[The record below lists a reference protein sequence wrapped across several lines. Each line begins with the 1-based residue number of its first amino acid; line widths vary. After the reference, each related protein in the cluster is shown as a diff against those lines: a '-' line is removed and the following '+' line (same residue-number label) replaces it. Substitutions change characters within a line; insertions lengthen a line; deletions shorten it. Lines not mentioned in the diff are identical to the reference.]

1 MKRYT
6 LFSLAGLLILTLA
19 FGISTV
25 LASPEPAPEQQA
37 SALHPNFAL
46 LDSNGVNVLESN
58 NAISTMQT
66 CGQCHDTEFI
76 SSHAFHSDLG
86 LSDYN
91 ASSSAFDTSSGIFGE
106 WNPLTYRYL
115 SQTGDERLDL
125 STAEWLMLNG
135 ERVVGSG
142 PATTSRDG
150 KLLTDINANKDNP
163 ETSILNGNGTVAT
176 WNWDKSGTMEMN
188 CFLCHL
194 ESPNTTARADA
205 IHAGEFGNANTA
217 TLLGLDIVS
226 QTAEGWEYNAAVF
239 NEMGEIQSEILK
251 IQDPTNSN
259 CAACHGEIHT
269 DAETTLLYNACDIN
283 YPQTATTGQVVS
295 PQRINESGVNLTG
308 KNDIDRSWDIH
319 AERQLQCTDCH
330 YATNNPAHVLEAQ
343 GANPE
348 HLIYDPRTLDIGEY
362 LERPDHNF
370 ARGESAQFNVAP
382 KLKGTMRRCDSC
394 HDSSKGHSDWL
405 PYIEKHMAAVACETC
420 HIPQMY
426 APAIQT
432 YDWTVI
438 TTNGTAIES
447 CRGVEGAPNEVTS
460 LVTGYEPVLLNR
472 TNIDGQQLLA
482 QYNLITSFYWV
493 YDDANGN
500 KRPVRL
506 IDLESVFLD
515 KGNYAS
521 DIVATFDANSDGK
534 LSNDE
539 LAIDSPAKEKTIK
552 TKLSA
557 LGLNNPR
564 IEGLVQP
571 YSINHNVTQGK
582 DAVNDCK
589 ACHNADSRVGQSIKL
604 ADRAPVM
611 PVFDEA
617 NNVRGSGEIVKT
629 EDGALY
635 YQPTPAN
642 DKMYIFGSDRTSWI
656 DWLGL
661 AMLTGTILGVVVH
674 SGLRY
679 LAAKRHPKPV
689 MKTKHIYMY
698 EAYERFW
705 HWLQALGI
713 IILLLTGMAIHR
725 PDLFSAFS
733 FRVMVTTHTVLAAL
747 LVFNFLLSLFWHV
760 VSGEIQ
766 QYVPH
771 PYGFFDQAIA
781 QAKYYIV
788 GIFNHEKHPFEKT
801 KERKFN
807 PLQKVTYFGLLTVL
821 LPLQGVTGILIWGTE
836 RWPAFSEAIG
846 GLTILAPFHTLTAW
860 LLGAFI
866 IGHVYLTTTAGPTP
880 LDPIAAMITGW
891 EDMEVHEEDEKK

>member
-1 MKRYT
+1 MNKYKLLT
-6 LFSLAGLLILTLA
+6 FFGLALLALA
-19 FGISTV
+19 FGINSV
-25 LASPEPAPEQQA
+25 LASPDPAPERQA

-46 LDSNGVNVLESN
+46 LDSNGVNVLENN
-58 NAISTMQT
+58 NAISTLQT
-66 CGQCHDTEFI
+66 CGQCHDTNFI
-76 SSHAFHSDLG
+76 ASHAFHSDLG

-91 ASSSAFDTSSGIFGE
+91 TSNSTFDTSTGTFGQ

-115 SQTGDERLDL
+115 SKAGDERLDL
-125 STAEWLMLNG
+125 STAEWLLLNG

-142 PATTSRDG
+142 PATTSRNG
-150 KLLTDINANKDNP
+150 ELLTDLNATRDNP
-163 ETSILNGNGTVAT
+163 ETSILNGNGSITT
-176 WNWDKSGTMEMN
+176 WDWAKSGTMEMN

-194 ESPNTTARADA
+194 ESPDTAARADA
-205 IHAGEFGNANTA
+205 IIAGEFGNANTA
-217 TLLGLDIVS
+217 SLFGLDIVNR
-226 QTAEGWEYNAAVF
+226 TAEGWEYNNAAF
-239 NEMGEIQSEILK
+239 NEIGEIYSENLE

-269 DAETTLLYNACDIN
+269 DTQLTLLYNVCDLN
-283 YPQTATTGQVVS
+283 YPQTATTGQVIS
-295 PQRINESGVNLTG
+295 PQRINESGVNLAG
-308 KNDIDRSWDIH
+308 KNDLDRSWDIH

-382 KLKGTMRRCDSC
+382 KLKGTMRRCGSC

-405 PYIEKHMAAVACETC
+405 PYVEKHMAAVACETC

-447 CRGVEGAPNEVTS
+447 CRGVDGARNAVTS

-472 TNIDGQQLLA
+472 SNIDGQQLLA
-482 QYNLITSFYWV
+482 PYNLITSFYWV
-493 YDDANGN
+493 YEDANGN

-506 IDLESVFLD
+506 IDLESTFLD
-515 KGNYAS
+515 KGAYAS
-521 DIVATFDANSDGK
+521 DIVTAFDANRDGK

-539 LAIDSPAKEKTIK
+539 LVIDSPAKEEAVK

-557 LGLNNPR
+557 IGLNNPR

-589 ACHNADSRVGQSIKL
+589 ACHNAGSRLDQSIKL
-604 ADRAPVM
+604 ADHAPVM
-611 PVFDEA
+611 PVFDEN
-617 NNVRGSGEIVKT
+617 NNVQGSGEIIRA

-635 YQPTPAN
+635 YQPIPAN
-642 DKMYIFGSDRTSWI
+642 DKVYVFGSDRVSWI
-656 DWLGL
+656 DWLGM
-661 AMLTGTILGVVVH
+661 AMFIGTILGVSVH

-679 LAAKRHPKPV
+679 LAAKRRPKPA
-689 MKTKHIYMY
+689 MQTKHIYMY

-713 IILLLTGMAIHR
+713 TILLLTGMAIHR
-725 PDLFSAFS
+725 PDLFSILS
-733 FRVMVTTHTVLAAL
+733 FPVMVTTHTVIAAL

-788 GIFNHEKHPFEKT
+788 GIFNHERHPFEKT

-807 PLQKVTYFGLLTVL
+807 PLQKITYFGLLAVL

-836 RWPAFSEAIG
+836 RWPAFSEVLN
-846 GLTILAPFHTLTAW
+846 GLTILAPIHTLTAW
-860 LLGAFI
+860 LLGAFV